1 MKVPRFELPE
11 GKEQL
16 LSFFASNKP
25 TMYNLMLSSITYAM
39 NNKLESITVIDFWW
53 EDDGEWSLELE
64 SENFMESLYNCL
76 LWFEEQ
82 VLYEKC
88 AQAKKLIDKLT

>member
-16 LSFFASNKP
+16 LNFFTSNKP

-39 NNKLESITVIDFWW
+39 SNKMKTVTVVDFWW
-53 EDDGEWSLELE
+53 EDDGEFSLQIEEE
-64 SENFMESLYNCL
+64 SFLESLYNCL
-76 LWFEEQ
+76 LFFEEQ
-82 VLYEKC
+82 ELYEKC
-88 AQAKKLIDKLT
+88 AQCKKLIDKLK